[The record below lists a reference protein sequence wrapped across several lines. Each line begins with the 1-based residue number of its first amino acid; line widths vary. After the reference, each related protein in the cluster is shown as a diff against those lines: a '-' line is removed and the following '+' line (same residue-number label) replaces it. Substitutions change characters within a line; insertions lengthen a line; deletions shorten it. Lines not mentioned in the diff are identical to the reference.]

1 MKGQPKGLIAAALA
15 NMGERFGFYIMMA
28 ILTLF
33 ISAKFGLNETTAGY
47 IYSGFYASIYLLA
60 LVGGIIADKTRNYK
74 GTIMW
79 GLVVMSLGYLI
90 IAIPTPTPV
99 SSLPLYLT
107 LTCVGLLV
115 IAFGNGLFKGNL
127 QALVGQMYDNKEF
140 SAKRESGF
148 QIFYMFINIGGFFAP
163 FVAIGVRNWW
173 LKVNNFDYNAKLPE
187 LCHEYLAKGEHMAGE
202 GLANLTSYANS
213 AYLDGTPVSAAGL
226 HDFCNGYLDVFNRGF
241 HYAFIAAIVMMLVS
255 LVIYLSNKRRFP
267 DPSKK
272 AAAGGVKAS
281 AEEITMSA
289 QEIRQRIYALFAVFG
304 VVIFFW
310 VSFHQNGY
318 SLTYFARDYVN
329 LDVININLGFTTI
342 KGAEI
347 FQSVNPFFVV
357 TLTPLIMWF
366 FGWLRKRNI
375 EVSTPMKIAIGMGI
389 AATAYLFLMFF
400 SFALP
405 DKAALAGMKADQ
417 VQSILVTPW
426 VMVGLYFI
434 LTVAEL
440 FISPLGLA
448 FVSKVAPPHM
458 QGLMQG
464 FWLAATAVGN
474 ALLFVGGWLYMHTP
488 MWATW
493 CVFVAAC
500 GMSMLVM
507 LSMVRWL
514 ERRERG
520 RGCPVRLSMV
530 CVPCC
535 ARDPAGM
542 SCCACPGTRSALP
555 PPGLS
560 RPVCVPAVFQALL
573 GILSLSARTEAGHL
587 AHCSSLLLCSP
598 FGVLFADETEE
609 NRKLFWFH
617 KFSFYICLRIRNI

>member
-33 ISAKFGLNETTAGY
+33 ISSKFGLDEATAGY

-60 LVGGIIADKTRNYK
+60 LVGGIIADKTKNYK
-74 GTIMW
+74 ATIMW
-79 GLVVMSLGYLI
+79 GLIVMSVGYLL

-99 SSLPLYLT
+99 PNLGLYLT
-107 LTCVGLLV
+107 LTCLGLLV

-127 QALVGQMYDNKEF
+127 QALVGQMYDNSEF

-173 LKVNNFDYNAKLPE
+173 LKVNNFDYNAKLPA
-187 LCHEYLAKGEHMAGE
+187 LCHEYLAKGEDMVGE
-202 GLANLTSYANS
+202 GLSNLSSYAS
-213 AYLDGTPVSAAGL
+213 AAHLDGTPVSDLGA
-226 HDFCNGYLDVFNRGF
+226 FCNTYLNVFNRGF
-241 HYAFIAAIVMMLVS
+241 HYAFIAAIVMMLIS
-255 LVIYLSNKRRFP
+255 LVIYMANRRQFP

-272 AAAGGVKAS
+272 SASGAKAS
-281 AEEITMSA
+281 AEEVKMSA

-357 TLTPLIMWF
+357 FLTPIIMWF

-389 AATAYLFLMFF
+389 AAAAYVFLMLF
-400 SFALP
+400 SLALP
-405 DKAALAGMKADQ
+405 TKTELAGMRADE
-417 VQSILVTPW
+417 VQSLLVTPW

-474 ALLFVGGWLYMHTP
+474 ALLFVGGWLYLHTP

-493 CVFVAAC
+493 AVFVAAC
-500 GMSMLVM
+500 GLSMLVM

-514 ERRERG
+514 ER
-520 RGCPVRLSMV
+520 V
-530 CVPCC
+530 
-535 ARDPAGM
+535 
-542 SCCACPGTRSALP
+542 T
-555 PPGLS
+555 
-560 RPVCVPAVFQALL
+560 
-573 GILSLSARTEAGHL
+573 
-587 AHCSSLLLCSP
+587 
-598 FGVLFADETEE
+598 
-609 NRKLFWFH
+609 K
-617 KFSFYICLRIRNI
+617 

>member
-33 ISAKFGLNETTAGY
+33 ISAKFGLDEATAGY

-60 LVGGIIADKTRNYK
+60 LVGGIIADKTKNYK
-74 GTIMW
+74 ATIMW
-79 GLVVMSLGYLI
+79 GLIVMSVGYFL

-99 SSLPLYLT
+99 PNLWLYLT
-107 LTCVGLLV
+107 LTCLGLLV

-127 QALVGQMYDNKEF
+127 QALVGQMYDNSEF

-173 LKVNNFDYNAKLPE
+173 LKVNNFDYNAKLPA
-187 LCHEYLAKGEHMAGE
+187 LCHEYLEKGENMVGE
-202 GLANLTSYANS
+202 GLSNLTSYAS
-213 AYLDGTPVSAAGL
+213 TVHLDGTPVSDL
-226 HDFCNGYLDVFNRGF
+226 HAFCNTYLDVFNRGF

-255 LVIYLSNKRRFP
+255 LVIYMANRKSFP

-272 AAAGGVKAS
+272 AAGAKVS
-281 AEEITMSA
+281 AEEIKMSA
-289 QEIRQRIYALFAVFG
+289 QEIRQRVYALFAVFG

-329 LDVININLGFTTI
+329 LDVINIDLGFTTI

-357 TLTPLIMWF
+357 FLTPIIMWF

-389 AATAYLFLMFF
+389 AALAYVFLMLF
-400 SFALP
+400 SLALP
-405 DKAALAGMKADQ
+405 TKTELAGMRADE
-417 VQSILVTPW
+417 VQSLLVTPW

-474 ALLFVGGWLYMHTP
+474 ALLFVGGWGDLHTP

-493 CVFVAAC
+493 AVFVAAC
-500 GMSMLVM
+500 GLSMLVM

-514 ERRERG
+514 ER
-520 RGCPVRLSMV
+520 V
-530 CVPCC
+530 
-535 ARDPAGM
+535 
-542 SCCACPGTRSALP
+542 T
-555 PPGLS
+555 
-560 RPVCVPAVFQALL
+560 
-573 GILSLSARTEAGHL
+573 
-587 AHCSSLLLCSP
+587 
-598 FGVLFADETEE
+598 
-609 NRKLFWFH
+609 K
-617 KFSFYICLRIRNI
+617 

>member
-255 LVIYLSNKRRFP
+255 LVIYLSNKQRFP

-272 AAAGGVKAS
+272 AAAGGAKAS

-389 AATAYLFLMFF
+389 AATAYLFLDWH
-400 SFALP
+400 SYRRWRPRTCRALCRASGWP
-405 DKAALAGMKADQ
+405 LRPWAMRCCSSADG
-417 VQSILVTPW
+417 STCTPRC
-426 VMVGLYFI
+426 GLRG
-434 LTVAEL
+434 A
-440 FISPLGLA
+440 SSSQP
-448 FVSKVAPPHM
+448 
-458 QGLMQG
+458 
-464 FWLAATAVGN
+464 
-474 ALLFVGGWLYMHTP
+474 
-488 MWATW
+488 
-493 CVFVAAC
+493 AAC
-500 GMSMLVM
+500 
-507 LSMVRWL
+507 R
-514 ERRERG
+514 
-520 RGCPVRLSMV
+520 
-530 CVPCC
+530 
-535 ARDPAGM
+535 
-542 SCCACPGTRSALP
+542 
-555 PPGLS
+555 
-560 RPVCVPAVFQALL
+560 
-573 GILSLSARTEAGHL
+573 
-587 AHCSSLLLCSP
+587 CSSCSRWCA
-598 FGVLFADETEE
+598 GS
-609 NRKLFWFH
+609 NG
-617 KFSFYICLRIRNI
+617 